1 MTRRARL
8 PLYVLLA
15 CALFVRLSIP
25 AGWMPATGAGLF
37 AIEPCVAAAP
47 VAMPQH
53 DAAHHH
59 SHKYQQH
66 DGDCAF
72 SPLAA
77 AAAPADLVPTLLPPL
92 AAEATHHRSV
102 PMPFFATG
110 PPSPPP
116 PATGPPAL
124 A

>member
-1 MTRRARL
+1 MNRRARL

-47 VAMPQH
+47 VAMPSH
-53 DAAHHH
+53 EAGHHH
-59 SHKYQQH
+59 HQHKQQH

-72 SPLAA
+72 SPLTS
-77 AAAPADLVPTLLPPL
+77 AAAPAEALPAPAPPVAQDATPSHS
-92 AAEATHHRSV
+92 AAS
-102 PMPFFATG
+102 PFYATG
-110 PPSPPP
+110 PPSPTP

-124 A
+124 T

>member
-53 DAAHHH
+53 DMAHHH
-59 SHKYQQH
+59 QHKQQH
-66 DGDCAF
+66 ESDCSFA
-72 SPLAA
+72 PLAA
-77 AAAPADLVPTLLPPL
+77 AAAPAQLAPTLLPPL
-92 AAEATHHRSV
+92 GTEAAIHASPV
-102 PMPFFATG
+102 APFFATG